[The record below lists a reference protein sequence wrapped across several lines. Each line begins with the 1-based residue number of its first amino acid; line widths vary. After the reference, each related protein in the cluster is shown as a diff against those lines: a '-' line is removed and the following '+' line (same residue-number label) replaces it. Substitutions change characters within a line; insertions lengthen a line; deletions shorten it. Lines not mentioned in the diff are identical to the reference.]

1 MVNCAISCL
10 QGATRVDKRFLNHLT
25 DYLGEDPYK
34 EWADDVSNA
43 EDWQVGANNNL
54 QHISESCMRCSD
66 SG

>member
-1 MVNCAISCL
+1 MMIDCAISCL

-25 DYLGEDPYK
+25 DYLGEESYK

-54 QHISESCMRCSD
+54 HIIYQSHV
-66 SG
+66 